1 MTISTS
7 QQNNPAPGPGPVN
20 CPVDCVDTDTDNW
33 HAQISDVWN
42 ISSNTINEARVGFT
56 GQLYFRTIESLGKGY
71 PDQLGWQFSHA
82 DTFPSVSISDYYE
95 LTAGT
100 NAWYKQFV
108 FEPSDVVTLIRGKH
122 IIHAGGELLINQSNK
137 TSWGN
142 LNAGTMSYTGTYT
155 QSTVGSSTTGSPY
168 ADFLLGYTEAWS
180 ASVQPEF
187 GARLK
192 SPQMFIQDDVKLRPN
207 LTLNLGL
214 RYQIQHGWNEVKNN
228 IRSFDPEVYNS
239 AYLTYGAMWYASTH
253 AHGRKSLQADKYDT
267 FMPRV
272 GFSWGVRPNTTVRSG
287 IGLYS
292 YDWSVDTYGAALGS
306 ARTSSGSS
314 TDDTNGI
321 TPVVLL
327 SGSGSNLSY
336 ISPTT
341 EPTAYNGQSVTYGQF
356 HAPLGKSLQWNFA
369 VQRSL
374 GADMVG
380 EVAYVASHGFNLPF
394 PTNINQIPES
404 KLGVNDSPTYRPYPA
419 FSAISGS
426 TNNAISNY
434 HSLQASF
441 SKRMTSGI
449 SFSFNY
455 TWSHFLDDQDS
466 SGRGSYSGSQGY
478 QNAFNPSA
486 NYGNSNFDVRQ
497 AFKGYMVYQLPFGRG
512 QRFLNHNQ
520 LLDRTVG
527 GWQVSGT
534 LVKLTG
540 SPFTPVVGGS
550 NNSYSQAGNWYPNV
564 IGDPKAVSNRNWK
577 KWYNASAYAVPTVA
591 TFGNMK
597 RNSVYGPGL
606 NEINLSAGKTFSVR
620 EDVKLQIRADATNA
634 LNHPSFGLPT
644 STLTPG
650 TCSGSSAFCSSSTNI
665 SSLTVNGRTM
675 QLVAR
680 ITF

>member
-1 MTISTS
+1 
-7 QQNNPAPGPGPVN
+7 
-20 CPVDCVDTDTDNW
+20 
-33 HAQISDVWN
+33 
-42 ISSNTINEARVGFT
+42 
-56 GQLYFRTIESLGKGY
+56 
-71 PDQLGWQFSHA
+71 
-82 DTFPSVSISDYYE
+82 
-95 LTAGT
+95 
-100 NAWYKQFV
+100 
-108 FEPSDVVTLIRGKH
+108 
-122 IIHAGGELLINQSNK
+122 
-137 TSWGN
+137 
-142 LNAGTMSYTGTYT
+142 
-155 QSTVGSSTTGSPY
+155 
-168 ADFLLGYTEAWS
+168 
-180 ASVQPEF
+180 
-187 GARLK
+187 
-192 SPQMFIQDDVKLRPN
+192 
-207 LTLNLGL
+207 
-214 RYQIQHGWNEVKNN
+214 
-228 IRSFDPEVYNS
+228 
-239 AYLTYGAMWYASTH
+239 
-253 AHGRKSLQADKYDT
+253 
-267 FMPRV
+267 
-272 GFSWGVRPNTTVRSG
+272 
-287 IGLYS
+287 
-292 YDWSVDTYGAALGS
+292 
-306 ARTSSGSS
+306 
-314 TDDTNGI
+314 
-321 TPVVLL
+321 
-327 SGSGSNLSY
+327 
-336 ISPTT
+336 
-341 EPTAYNGQSVTYGQF
+341 
-356 HAPLGKSLQWNFA
+356 
-369 VQRSL
+369 
-374 GADMVG
+374 MVG